1 MHGFKDD
8 PMFFFV
14 MTWSVY
20 FNFLGLGY
28 SQSNNSVATFGAL
41 SLYQTLPKL
50 YEKGRRN
57 GIRKLVIAIRRWL
70 IIRDGGGLLT
80 VYCTCTQ
87 IFMITFIYSLAWKLL
102 VVLLIYDRLVV
113 HLSIEGVSLFTSI
126 RYVHWTFRE

>member
-1 MHGFKDD
+1 
-8 PMFFFV
+8 
-14 MTWSVY
+14 MTRSLY

-57 GIRKLVIAIRRWL
+57 GKSKLVIAIRRWL

-80 VYCTCTQ
+80 VFEMALRIQ
-87 IFMITFIYSLAWKLL
+87 ISPLFMITFTYSLA
-102 VVLLIYDRLVV
+102 
-113 HLSIEGVSLFTSI
+113 
-126 RYVHWTFRE
+126 